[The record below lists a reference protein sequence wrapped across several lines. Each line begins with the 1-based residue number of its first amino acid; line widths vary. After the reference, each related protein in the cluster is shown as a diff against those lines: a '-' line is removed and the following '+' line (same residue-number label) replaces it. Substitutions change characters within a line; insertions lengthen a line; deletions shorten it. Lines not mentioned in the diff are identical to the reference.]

1 MAIQIKI
8 QRSTSTFIR
17 FCVYGCTM
25 YSDQSFTDT
34 YDFEGAGSKIDLI
47 GDDIGETFGL
57 CLKCKLDM
65 KLFYYII

>member
-1 MAIQIKI
+1 
-8 QRSTSTFIR
+8 
-17 FCVYGCTM
+17 M